1 VQESNLSKLKRLR
14 AQVTPCKSTTTIFR
28 MSSAA
33 IRANFTNMSPYYSH
47 AEGDQF
53 SSGFALIGA
62 NNADSRRNL

>member
-1 VQESNLSKLKRLR
+1 
-14 AQVTPCKSTTTIFR
+14 

-53 SSGFALIGA
+53 RQALRLSVRITLIRVEIFDPNIMA
-62 NNADSRRNL
+62 ERLQCVLFRAMKLL